1 MVSNPIM
8 VDRRFASPKK
18 SMFLSRNKKNNVYPC
33 QPQFYYI
40 NVGLGWGGGSK
51 LYRYVFVMSLFQ
63 KVGTGLSMSVA
74 DPSWPYLWFSSF
86 SSSVLFHCNLCDYMF
101 YYDISVMR
109 WRTHMHG
116 WGGGGCA
123 GWAFSIIS
131 VRTYVRPFV
140 PFVLYVALLVSVR
153 YLLKGLVKYRPSS
166 I

>member
-40 NVGLGWGGGSK
+40 NVGLWGGGWGGGRGSK

-101 YYDISVMR
+101 YYDISAMR

-116 WGGGGCA
+116 CGGGVGGA
-123 GWAFSIIS
+123 RGGHLVSLLSVHTS
-131 VRTYVRPFV
+131 VR
-140 PFVLYVALLVSVR
+140 
-153 YLLKGLVKYRPSS
+153 SS
-166 I
+166 RSSCT